1 MPRHASSSI
10 VNKLRG
16 KAWRSSCAGHY
27 VKQGRSSLGGRYDIR
42 LRGLPLPKVVRTLSA
57 RVLVDTGEGSSGFA
71 AFVGD
76 WAVFEGDVE
85 EKDLHDE
92 HYHGLDE
99 EGDVVFGTREVEDA
113 GRVLVGGQI
122 VCDHLNK

>member
-1 MPRHASSSI
+1 MYT
-10 VNKLRG
+10 G
-16 KAWRSSCAGHY
+16 K
-27 VKQGRSSLGGRYDIR
+27 GG
-42 LRGLPLPKVVRTLSA
+42 
-57 RVLVDTGEGSSGFA
+57 SGFA

-76 WAVFEGDVE
+76 WAVLEGDVE
-85 EKDLHDE
+85 EEDLHDE

-113 GRVLVGGQI
+113 GRVLVGVRI